1 MQLQAISS
9 GAEEALNE
17 LTKNMDSLKSITES
31 QHQSLT
37 TDLASTREQLK
48 AIQGKCQSCDS
59 GHFIALQVKYAETM
73 NELDAAHAE
82 TNSVRQKLTTQ
93 LTEAEN
99 RVADAS
105 RLEAEAN
112 KLREL
117 SQQEFFVQA
126 AQASDNMSKYQ
137 REVVLHAADVQALT
151 AVKEELDKAV
161 KAVSVLLA
169 IYCTSHYFSLAPCRG
184 TSRGHGKGCACS
196 IAIKLD

>member
-1 MQLQAISS
+1 MIQGFDVKIITQAISS

-17 LTKNMDSLKSITES
+17 LTKNMDSLKAITES

-37 TDLASTREQLK
+37 SELSSTREQLK
-48 AIQGKCQSCDS
+48 TI
-59 GHFIALQVKYAETM
+59 QVKYAETM

-82 TNSVRQKLTTQ
+82 TNSVRQKLTVQ

-105 RLEAEAN
+105 KLEAEAN

-117 SQQEFFVQA
+117 SQQEFIVQA

-151 AVKEELDKAV
+151 AVKDELEKAV
-161 KAVSVLLA
+161 KAVCES
-169 IYCTSHYFSLAPCRG
+169 YFPC
-184 TSRGHGKGCACS
+184 
-196 IAIKLD
+196 